1 MTGESYISEKTAAE
15 YLGVNRTT
23 IWRWCKHG
31 LPCHNIGGRKLYLRS
46 EIDEFVGKG
55 QKAMESRY
63 DMTLGVKYVDIIHN
77 EKPLDR
83 QHDGD
88 AGFDVRANESGI
100 IKPGEIRLVHTGI
113 YLEIQPGYEVQVRP
127 RSGLALK
134 QGVTICNTP
143 GTIDSSYKGECCCIL
158 VNHGTKDFAFA
169 CGDRIAQFVVQK
181 VPCVELV
188 EVDELSESDRGSGG
202 FGSSGVK

>member
-1 MTGESYISEKTAAE
+1 MNEAYISEKTAAE

-46 EIDEFVGKG
+46 EIDEFVGGG

-63 DMTLGVKYVDIIHN
+63 DMTLGVKYVDIVHN

-83 QHDGD
+83 QHNGD

-143 GTIDSSYKGECCCIL
+143 GTIDANYKGECCCIL

-188 EVDELSESDRGSGG
+188 EVDKLSESDRGSGG

>member
-1 MTGESYISEKTAAE
+1 
-15 YLGVNRTT
+15 
-23 IWRWCKHG
+23 
-31 LPCHNIGGRKLYLRS
+31 
-46 EIDEFVGKG
+46 
-55 QKAMESRY
+55 MEGRY
-63 DMTLGVKYVDIIHN
+63 DMTLGVKYVDIVHN

-158 VNHGTKDFAFA
+158 VNHGTKDFSFA

>member
-1 MTGESYISEKTAAE
+1 MSRCYISEKGAAE
-15 YLGVNRTT
+15 YLGVSRST
-23 IWRWCKHG
+23 IWRWEKHG
-31 LPCHNIGGRKLYLRS
+31 LPCHKINGRKLYLKE
-46 EIDEFVGKG
+46 EIDEFVGAG
-55 QKAMESRY
+55 QKAMNGEY
-63 DMTLGVKYVDIIHN
+63 DMTLGVKYVDIVHN

-134 QGVTICNTP
+134 HGVTICNTP

-181 VPCVELV
+181 VPCVELI

>member
-1 MTGESYISEKTAAE
+1 
-15 YLGVNRTT
+15 
-23 IWRWCKHG
+23 
-31 LPCHNIGGRKLYLRS
+31 
-46 EIDEFVGKG
+46 
-55 QKAMESRY
+55 
-63 DMTLGVKYVDIIHN
+63 MTLGVKYVDIAHG

-100 IKPGEIRLVHTGI
+100 IKSGEIRLVHTGI

-127 RSGLALK
+127 RSGLAIK
-134 QGVTICNTP
+134 NGVTVWNSP
-143 GTIDSSYKGECCCIL
+143 GTIDASYKGECCVIL
-158 VNHGTKDFAFA
+158 ANFGGKDFPFA

-188 EVDELSESDRGSGG
+188 EIDELSESDRGSGG

>member
-1 MTGESYISEKTAAE
+1 MSEKSAAE
-15 YLGVNRTT
+15 YLGVNRST
-23 IWRWCKHG
+23 IWRWNRLG
-31 LPCHNIGGRKLYLRS
+31 LVSHKIGGRRLYLKE
-46 EIDEFVGKG
+46 EIDEFVGVG
-55 QKAMESRY
+55 QKVMEGEY
-63 DMTLGVKYVDIIHN
+63 DMTLGVKYVDITHS
-77 EKPLDR
+77 EKPLER

-158 VNHGTKDFAFA
+158 VNHGTKDFSFA

-188 EVDELSESDRGSGG
+188 EVNELSESDRGSGG

>member
-1 MTGESYISEKTAAE
+1 
-15 YLGVNRTT
+15 
-23 IWRWCKHG
+23 
-31 LPCHNIGGRKLYLRS
+31 
-46 EIDEFVGKG
+46 
-55 QKAMESRY
+55 MENKY
-63 DMTLGVKYVDIIHN
+63 DTKLGVKYVNIIHDK
-77 EKPLDR
+77 KPLDR

-88 AGFDVRANESGI
+88 SGFDVRANESGI

-134 QGVTICNTP
+134 QGVTICNAP
-143 GTIDSSYKGECCCIL
+143 GTIDANYKNECCCVLI
-158 VNHGTKDFAFA
+158 NHGTKDFPFA

-181 VPCVELV
+181 VPRVELV
-188 EVDELSESDRGSGG
+188 EVEELSESDRGLGG

>member
-1 MTGESYISEKTAAE
+1 MSEKSAAE
-15 YLGVNRTT
+15 YLGVNRST
-23 IWRWCKHG
+23 IWRWNRLG
-31 LPCHNIGGRKLYLRS
+31 LVSHKIGGRRLYLKE
-46 EIDEFVGKG
+46 EIDEFVGAG
-55 QKAMESRY
+55 QKVMEGGY
-63 DMTLGVKYVDIIHN
+63 DMTLGVKYVNITHG
-77 EKPLDR
+77 EKPLER

-134 QGVTICNTP
+134 QGVTVCNTP
-143 GTIDSSYKGECCCIL
+143 GTIDANYKGECCVIL
-158 VNHGTKDFAFA
+158 INHGDKDFSFA

-188 EVDELSESDRGSGG
+188 EVNELSESDRGSGG